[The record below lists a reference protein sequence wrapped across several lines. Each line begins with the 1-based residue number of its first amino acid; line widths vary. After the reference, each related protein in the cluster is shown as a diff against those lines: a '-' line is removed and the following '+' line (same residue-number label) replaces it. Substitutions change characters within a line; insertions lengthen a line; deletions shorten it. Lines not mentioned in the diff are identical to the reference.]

1 MSGAH
6 SRLGPSS
13 SHRWINCPGSMRM
26 IERALADGLIKPDT
40 PSAYAEEG
48 TKAHELAATMLQGK
62 AWDNSEYDD
71 EMLHHVSD
79 YVEFVQSLSQGYG
92 TLPLV
97 EQAVKYDDWVLGG
110 WGTVDAAIVS
120 QNDII
125 VIDLKYGRGVAVD
138 AVGNT
143 QLLLYA
149 LGVYQGLDPEHRA
162 KIVDISMY
170 IYQPRLDS
178 ITEWYIRIGEFL
190 DRAYVIRRAAELAL
204 TGDAPL
210 AVGDWCRFCPV
221 QPICKA
227 QYDHMT
233 QVIGEDFD
241 DLTTP
246 ADLLSPEII
255 SKVLDARSA
264 IESWFRAVSDYAT
277 ERLLDDLP
285 VPGYKLVAGRSV
297 RQWGDEQTAA
307 SVLEV
312 LLGDDGAYTRKL
324 LSPAQA
330 EKTLG
335 KKDSVHLAG
344 LITKTAGSPTLV
356 PSSDPRPAFNNTSVD
371 DFDNV

>member
-62 AWDNSEYDD
+62 ALDKSEYDD

-149 LGVYQGLDPEHRA
+149 LGIYQGLDPEHRA

-178 ITEWYIRIGEFL
+178 IAEWHIRIGEFL

-277 ERLLDDLP
+277 ERLLDGHP

-307 SVLEV
+307 SVLKV

-330 EKTLG
+330 EKTLD

-356 PSSDPRPAFNNTSVD
+356 PSSDPRPAFSNISVD
-371 DFDNV
+371 DFD

>member
-13 SHRWINCPGSMRM
+13 SHRWINCPGSMRL
-26 IERALADGLIKPDT
+26 IERALADGLIKPDV
-40 PSAYAEEG
+40 PSTYAEEG
-48 TKAHELAATMLQGK
+48 TKAHELAALMLQGK
-62 AWDNSEYDD
+62 AWDKSKYDD
-71 EMLHHVSD
+71 DMIG
-79 YVEFVQSLSQGYG
+79 YVTEYVQFVQSLSQGYG

-97 EQAVKYDDWVLGG
+97 EQAVRYDDWVPGG
-110 WGTVDAAIVS
+110 WGTVDAVIVGQS
-120 QNDII
+120 SIV

-178 ITEWYIRIGEFL
+178 ITEWHIWFDDLL
-190 DRAYVIRRAAELAL
+190 DRAKTINKAAKTAL

-210 AVGDWCRFCPV
+210 AVGEWCRFCPA
-221 QPICKA
+221 QPVCKA

-246 ADLLSPEII
+246 ADLLSPEIV
-255 SKVLDARSA
+255 SQVLDDRSA
-264 IESWFRAVSDYAT
+264 IESWFRAVSEYAT
-277 ERLLDDLP
+277 ERLLDGHP

-297 RQWGDEQTAA
+297 RQWGDEKTAA

-312 LLGDDGAYTRKL
+312 LLGDDAAYTRKL

-330 EKTLG
+330 EKALD
-335 KKDSVHLAG
+335 KKDSVHLAR

-356 PSSDPRPAFNNTSVD
+356 PSSDPRPAFSNISVD

>member
-13 SHRWINCPGSMRM
+13 SHRWINCPGSMRL
-26 IERALADGLIKPDT
+26 IERALADGLIKPGT

-48 TKAHELAATMLQGK
+48 TKAHELAAAMLQGK
-62 AWDNSEYDD
+62 AWDKSEYDD
-71 EMLHHVSD
+71 EMLHHISD

-110 WGTVDAAIVS
+110 WGTVDAVIVGQS
-120 QNDII
+120 SII

-149 LGVYQGLDPEHRA
+149 LGIYQGLDPEHRA

-178 ITEWYIRIGEFL
+178 ITEWHIRIGEFL
-190 DRAYVIRRAAELAL
+190 DRAKTINKAAKTAL
-204 TGDAPL
+204 TGYAPL
-210 AVGDWCRFCPV
+210 AVGDWCRFCPA
-221 QPICKA
+221 QPVCKA

-241 DLTTP
+241 DLTTT

-277 ERLLDDLP
+277 ERLLDDHP

-297 RQWGDEQTAA
+297 RQWGDEQAAA
-307 SVLEV
+307 SVLKV

-330 EKTLG
+330 EKALD

-344 LITKTAGSPTLV
+344 LIAKIAGSPTLV
-356 PSSDPRPAFNNTSVD
+356 PSSDPRPDFSNISVD

>member
-13 SHRWINCPGSMRM
+13 SHRWINCPGSMRL

-62 AWDNSEYDD
+62 AWDKFEYDD

-178 ITEWYIRIGEFL
+178 ITEWHIRIGEFL

-210 AVGDWCRFCPV
+210 AVGDWCRFCPA
-221 QPICKA
+221 QPVCKA

-330 EKTLG
+330 EKALG

>member
-13 SHRWINCPGSMRM
+13 SHRWINCPGSMRL
-26 IERALADGLIKPDT
+26 IERALADGRIKPDT
-40 PSAYAEEG
+40 PSAYAAEG
-48 TKAHELAATMLQGK
+48 TKAHELAALMLQGK
-62 AWDNSEYDD
+62 AWDKSEYDD
-71 EMLHHVSD
+71 DMIG
-79 YVEFVQSLSQGYG
+79 YVTEYVQFVQSLSQGYG

-120 QNDII
+120 SCTIT
-125 VIDLKYGRGVAVD
+125 VIDLKYGKGVLVD

-178 ITEWYIRIGEFL
+178 ITEWHIRIGEFL
-190 DRAYVIRRAAELAL
+190 DRAKTINKAAKTAL
-204 TGDAPL
+204 TGYAPL
-210 AVGDWCRFCPV
+210 AVGDWCRFCPA
-221 QPICKA
+221 QPICKV

-241 DLTTP
+241 DLTS

-297 RQWGDEQTAA
+297 RQWGDEQAAA

-330 EKTLG
+330 EKALG

-356 PSSDPRPAFNNTSVD
+356 PSSDPRPAFSNISVD
-371 DFDNV
+371 DFD